1 MKNFKQLRQEV
12 TKELYIQK
20 EIFQEGDY
28 ILNVNT
34 GQKGKIIRSGVNY
47 VIAVTESQQMF
58 RAWIKDI
65 RSINFVENINKERK
79 NTFFTNGK
87 TKSND
92 PNGTL

>member
-28 ILNVNT
+28 VLNVNT